1 MRSIWNGVLSFGL
14 VNIPVKVYPA
24 VEEKDF
30 SFRLLHRQ
38 CNTPITYAKRCPV
51 CGVDVGVDDIV
62 RGYEFAR
69 GQFVVVTQE
78 ELSSLPLPTTRAIEI
93 SDFVS
98 LEEIDPLYFSRPYYL
113 APEDGGQKAYALLHR
128 AMADT
133 KRVAVAKVTLRQRES
148 LACVRVYRR
157 ALVLE
162 TMLYADEIRR
172 PENLPEVTYT
182 ETLDPR
188 ELEMAKKLVE
198 SLSAPFEPEKYRD
211 GYRQALEELIS
222 SKIAG
227 RQVVAPPAPAPAK
240 VVDLMEALRASIEQ
254 AEKKRP
260 SAARAGRTG
269 SERASARGRKTAT
282 ATGKR

>member
-1 MRSIWNGVLSFGL
+1 LRSIWNGVLSFGL

-30 SFRLLHRQ
+30 SFRLLHRK
-38 CNTPITYAKRCPV
+38 CHTPITYAKRCPA
-51 CGVDVGVDDIV
+51 CGTDVGADEIV
-62 RGYEFAR
+62 RGYEYAR

-78 ELSSLPLPTTRAIEI
+78 ELASLPLPTTRAIEI

-113 APEDGGQKAYALLHR
+113 APGDGGQKAYALLHR

-133 KRVAVAKVTLRQRES
+133 NRVALAKVALRQRES
-148 LACVRVYRR
+148 LACVRIYRR

-172 PENLPEVTYT
+172 PENLPEIDYPQA
-182 ETLDPR
+182 LDPR
-188 ELEMAKKLVE
+188 ELDMAKRLVE
-198 SLSAPFEPEKYRD
+198 SLSAPFEPEKYHD
-211 GYRQALEELIS
+211 GYRRALEELIGG
-222 SKIAG
+222 KIAG
-227 RQVVAPPAPAPAK
+227 RQVVVPPAPAPAK

-254 AEKKRP
+254 AEKERAP
-260 SAARAGRTG
+260 AARAGRAG
-269 SERASARGRKTAT
+269 AGRASARGRKAAT
-282 ATGKR
+282 AADRR